1 MREAT
6 FLIGRRFISARIFSR
21 ADIEFA
27 AKLSWKAISAR
38 VLLDQSCSSYDSVRD
53 MNTFSVLVSG
63 GRIWSY
69 PGGYSSNVW

>member
-38 VLLDQSCSSYDSVRD
+38 GLVYIYHTFELYPPGYDQIRPPDTSTEKVFISRTLS
-53 MNTFSVLVSG
+53 
-63 GRIWSY
+63 
-69 PGGYSSNVW
+69 